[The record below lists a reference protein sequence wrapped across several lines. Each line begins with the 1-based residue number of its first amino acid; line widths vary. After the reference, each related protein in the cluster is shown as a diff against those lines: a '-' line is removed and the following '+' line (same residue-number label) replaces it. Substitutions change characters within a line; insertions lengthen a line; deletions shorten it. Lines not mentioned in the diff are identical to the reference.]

1 MLNRLNA
8 IKFVMAVSFVS
19 TLILALF
26 YSSVKD
32 RVEEN
37 VLLDKKQ
44 SILKTIGIDTSI
56 LSSDEVDLKYKNHI
70 DELVIDAD
78 GNIVDNVLLSDIIW
92 KEDKSTGMT
101 NYLYSGN
108 ENQYLPLYRSKDE
121 NGDITGYI
129 IPISGKGLWSTMM
142 GYFAIGEDKD
152 SVLGIVFYS
161 HGETPGLG
169 AEVDKP
175 WFQDQFKSG
184 KKIFDRNEK
193 QEKNDLVSIVVNK
206 KKNTSEELHQVD
218 GITGATV
225 TSDGI
230 TKFLKRDLER
240 YLKFLKNKDIV
251 DAKE

>member
-32 RVEEN
+32 RVQEN
-37 VLLDKKQ
+37 ILLDKKQ
-44 SILKTIGIDTSI
+44 SILKTIGIDTSV

-70 DELVIDAD
+70 DELVIDTD

-108 ENQYLPLYRSKDE
+108 ENQYLPLYQSKDE
-121 NGDITGYI
+121 NGNISGYI

-142 GYFAIGEDKD
+142 GYFAIGSDKE
-152 SVLGIVFYS
+152 SVLGIIFYS
-161 HGETPGLG
+161 HAETPGLG

-175 WFQDQFKSG
+175 WFQEQFKADKK
-184 KKIFDRNEK
+184 KKIFDKDN
-193 QEKNDLVSIVVNK
+193 NLVSIVVNK
-206 KKNTSEELHQVD
+206 KKNTSGKAHEVD

-240 YLKFLKNKDIV
+240 YLKFLQNKDMV
-251 DAKE
+251 NVKE